1 MVLNVCHKW
10 PSGCR
15 FVFNMYK
22 HWSVLIVRNGDKAL
36 VIIQSREG
44 VRQGDP
50 LAMIAYAILLL
61 PLIRHLKRE
70 ISLVEQPW
78 YDDDAAAGGNFE
90 GILEF
95 LKMIQEFG
103 PKIGYHPEPSK
114 SVLVVSPAN
123 IDRARHV
130 FKDIPDLKIVSGH
143 RYLGGFIGTADTQ
156 SAWVNE
162 SVEKW
167 TEAVRS
173 MSAVAEHYPQ
183 TTFVGMAKSLQQEWQ
198 FLQHVTNGSDL
209 DFAPLENALR
219 KSFLPALL
227 QEKDISPDMRKLI
240 GLSVKSAGMS
250 LPNPVETPHE
260 NHTTSTVCTSHLAR
274 AIRGQ
279 LSFNST
285 DHQTTMNEGK
295 TAHQER
301 RNSAA
306 LLTFKEATASMKLS
320 ETRAL
325 ARGKETGAWLSCT
338 PSFVNGTQLEEQEFR
353 DALRLRYNLTPL
365 NLPSNCDG
373 CAATFTV
380 DHALSCMKGGLIILR
395 HNEMRNELISVCQT
409 CFSKGSVRDE
419 PNLNTITNNLQ
430 EKSKVNNEK
439 ENIRPRR

>member
-1 MVLNVCHKW
+1 
-10 PSGCR
+10 
-15 FVFNMYK
+15 
-22 HWSVLIVRNGDKAL
+22 
-36 VIIQSREG
+36 
-44 VRQGDP
+44 
-50 LAMIAYAILLL
+50 
-61 PLIRHLKRE
+61 
-70 ISLVEQPW
+70 
-78 YDDDAAAGGNFE
+78 
-90 GILEF
+90 
-95 LKMIQEFG
+95 MIQECG

-114 SVLVVSPAN
+114 SVLMVSPAN

-198 FLQHVTNGSDL
+198 FLQRVTNGSDL
-209 DFAPLENALR
+209 DFAPLEDALR

-338 PSFVNGTQLEEQEFR
+338 PSFVNGTQLAEQEFR
-353 DALRLRYNLTPL
+353 DALQL
-365 NLPSNCDG
+365 
-373 CAATFTV
+373 
-380 DHALSCMKGGLIILR
+380 
-395 HNEMRNELISVCQT
+395 
-409 CFSKGSVRDE
+409 
-419 PNLNTITNNLQ
+419 
-430 EKSKVNNEK
+430 
-439 ENIRPRR
+439 